1 MQVVGAVGGHHGH
14 PLPVQDPAQERDQVA
29 GGAVGP
35 VQVLEDQQHGMPA
48 GQLGEQAEHRPE
60 QLLLGEPGDFG
71 ALLRCHVPVRQ
82 QAAQHRPGGECG
94 RQRFRCG
101 SRNSRAFPQGVGER
115 QVRNAVA
122 QFGAA
127 PGQDEEAPVRGPGG
141 ELGDQPRLAHARV
154 AADQCMGWPAGA
166 GVVKQAEQASQF
178 TVPADQPSAR
188 RPQHPPSIPVSA
200 GFSRG

>member
-1 MQVVGAVGGHHGH
+1 M
-14 PLPVQDPAQERDQVA
+14 PV
-29 GGAVGP
+29 
-35 VQVLEDQQHGMPA
+35 
-48 GQLGEQAEHRPE
+48 GQLGEQPEHRPE
-60 QLLLGEPGDFG
+60 QLLLGEPGDLT
-71 ALLRCHVPVRQ
+71 APLRGHVPVRQ
-82 QAAQHRPGGECG
+82 QAAEHRPGGQCG

-101 SRNSRAFPQGVGER
+101 SGSRRAFPQGVSER

-141 ELGDQPRLAHARV
+141 ELGDQPCLAHARV
-154 AADQCMGWPAGA
+154 AADQCVGRAAGA

-188 RPQHPPSIPVSA
+188 RPQHPLSIPVSA
-200 GFSRG
+200 GSGRD